1 MALPQPV
8 ASAQRR
14 PVTTLRPDGPYNW
27 EAVRPDVPFPRMT
40 ARHTYRTFS
49 RRITYFFPV
58 QLLIL
63 HLKKN
68 HLLLFTWLLLF
79 GYITE
84 SIGVKYGIPYLFLYP
99 EYFGQVGFISYAITG
114 FALGGFITAFNLYS
128 YAMHG
133 YRFPFIATI
142 ARPFLKFNINNAVI
156 PAIFIATFLVCS
168 ARFQYTKELES
179 APAIIIHLSGF
190 VFGIG
195 LFLAMALLY
204 FTRTNTDIIKLLGS
218 DAEAHRPMEPLVDI
232 IGPMHDA
239 PPHRKQEQRKA
250 MRWLRRQQRSEKW
263 RVETYLTPRLR
274 IMLARSSAHYDKE
287 LLRDVLWQNHING
300 SIFEM
305 VLVLSFIALGAFN
318 EYRFFAIP
326 AGASVFLL
334 LTMATMVISALFSWL
349 QGWTATV
356 IIGVVIALNLL
367 SQYTDRF
374 MYDNH
379 AYGLDYSV
387 TPAPY
392 DREHIQ
398 ALAHDTATAHHDAD
412 VLLETL
418 EHWKADNLPL
428 AGKSGKPPLV
438 IVNTS
443 GGGLR
448 ATLWTL
454 RCLQHAD
461 SLLGGELM
469 ERTMLMTGSSGGL
482 IGATYYRQLFLAQQN
497 DPLLDRN
504 DPAILDEVSTD
515 MLNPLA
521 FSFVTNDM
529 FVRYRT
535 VTDRGMHYTLDR
547 GYTFE
552 RRLNENTRGL
562 LDVRLNDLVEPEREA
577 RIPLMAMAPASINDG
592 RRLVIAS
599 QPMAFLTNI
608 VPEGRLHNNGQPEA
622 IEFQRMFHDQDAGEL
637 KLTSAL
643 RMNATFP
650 YITPLV
656 SLPSSPPMRVMDAGL
671 RDNYGYRIS
680 LAFLH
685 TFREWIRENT
695 SGVVVLQLR
704 DTQKELEVR
713 PSNSSLVGRVL
724 DPLGSV
730 YDNVVRVQDQ
740 DYDFMLQQ
748 ASAWADL
755 PLEVI
760 DIQLR
765 HSEAEQISLSWHL
778 TAVERRRVL
787 RSIGSAENHRAF
799 QRLVELVKGPA
810 DIRLLAADGGAP
822 SPGAGRV
829 PPR

>member
-1 MALPQPV
+1 MPGRKGPEP
-8 ASAQRR
+8 RR
-14 PVTTLRPDGPYNW
+14 TGL
-27 EAVRPDVPFPRMT
+27 T
-40 ARHTYRTFS
+40 ARQTYRSIS
-49 RRITYFFPV
+49 RRILFFFPF
-58 QLLIL
+58 QLLVL

-68 HLLLFTWLLLF
+68 HLLLFTWLVLF

-84 SIGVKYGIPYLFLYP
+84 SLGVKYGVPYLFLYP
-99 EYFGQVGFISYAITG
+99 EYFGQVGFLSYAITG

-156 PAIFIATFLVCS
+156 PALFILTFLFCS
-168 ARFQYTKELES
+168 ARFQYTKELV
-179 APAIIIHLSGF
+179 AVPQIILHLAGF
-190 VFGIG
+190 LFGIL
-195 LFLAMALLY
+195 LFLALALLY
-204 FTRTNTDIIKLLGS
+204 FTRTNTDIIKMLGP
-218 DAEAHRPMEPLVDI
+218 DAEHYRPVEPLVDI
-232 IGPMHDA
+232 IGPQHDA
-239 PPHRKQEQRKA
+239 PPQRKVEQRKA

-300 SIFEM
+300 AIFEV
-305 VLVLSFIALGAFN
+305 VLVLSFIALGAFS
-318 EYRFFAIP
+318 EFRFFAIP
-326 AGASVFLL
+326 AGASAFLL
-334 LTMATMVISALFSWL
+334 LTMFIMIISAVFSWL
-349 QGWTATV
+349 QGWTGTV
-356 IIGVVIALNLL
+356 IIGIVIGVNLL

-374 MYDNH
+374 FYDNH
-379 AYGLDYSV
+379 AYGLDYTV
-387 TPAPY
+387 PPATY
-392 DREHIQ
+392 DRATIQ
-398 ALAHDTATAHHDAD
+398 AMASDSLTARLDAEA
-412 VLLETL
+412 LIGTL
-418 EHWKADNLPL
+418 EQWKKDNLAL
-428 AGKSGKPPLV
+428 SGTGPQPPL
-438 IVNTS
+438 IIINTS

-461 SLLGGELM
+461 SLLGGQLM

-482 IGATYYRQLFLAQQN
+482 IGAAYYRQLFLAQEEGQ
-497 DPLLDRN
+497 PMDRN
-504 DPAILDEVSTD
+504 DRAILEEVSTD

-529 FVRYRT
+529 FVRYRR
-535 VTDRGMHYTLDR
+535 VEDRGFSYTLDR

-562 LDVRLNDLVEPEREA
+562 LDVRLNDLVEPERDA
-577 RIPLMAMAPASINDG
+577 RIPLLAMSPASINDG

-599 QPMAFLTNI
+599 QPMAFLTDI
-608 VPEGRLHNNGQPEA
+608 TTGGSMHSSGQPEA

-656 SLPSSPPMRVMDAGL
+656 SLPSEPPMRVMDAGL

-685 TFREWIRENT
+685 TYRDWIKANT
-695 SGVVVLQLR
+695 GGVVVLQLR
-704 DTQKELEVR
+704 DTQKELDVK
-713 PSNSSLVGRVL
+713 PSNSSLIGRIL

-740 DYDFMLQQ
+740 DYDFMLRQ
-748 ASAWADL
+748 ASAWADF
-755 PLEVI
+755 PMEVI
-760 DIQLR
+760 DLQLR
-765 HSEAEQISLSWHL
+765 HTDAEQISLSWHL
-778 TAVERRRVL
+778 TALERTRVL
-787 RSIGSAENHRAF
+787 RSIGSDENQKAF
-799 QRLVELVKGPA
+799 QRLQQLVSGDA
-810 DIRLLAADGGAP
+810 VVSALADGGAP
-822 SPGAGRV
+822 PDRARGRAL
-829 PPR
+829 PR

>member
-1 MALPQPV
+1 
-8 ASAQRR
+8 
-14 PVTTLRPDGPYNW
+14 
-27 EAVRPDVPFPRMT
+27 MT
-40 ARHTYRTFS
+40 ARQTYRSIS
-49 RRITYFFPV
+49 RRILYFFPF
-58 QLLIL
+58 QLLVL

-68 HLLLFTWLLLF
+68 HLLLFMWLLLF
-79 GYITE
+79 GYVTE

-99 EYFGQVGFISYAITG
+99 EYFGQVGFLSYAITG

-156 PAIFIATFLVCS
+156 PVAFITTFLVCS
-168 ARFQYTKELES
+168 ARFQYAKELES
-179 APAIIIHLSGF
+179 VISITLHLAGF
-190 VFGIG
+190 VFGIL
-195 LFLAMALLY
+195 LFLALALLY
-204 FTRTNTDIIKLLGS
+204 FTRTNTDIIKMLGS
-218 DAEAHRPMEPLVDI
+218 EADQYRPEPLVDI
-232 IGPMHDA
+232 IGPQHDS
-239 PPHRKQEQRKA
+239 PPQGKVEKRKA
-250 MRWLRRQQRSEKW
+250 MRWLSRQQRSEKW
-263 RVETYLTPRLR
+263 RVETYITPRLR

-300 SIFEM
+300 AIFEV

-318 EYRFFAIP
+318 EMRFFAIP
-326 AGASVFLL
+326 AGASIFLL
-334 LTMATMVISALFSWL
+334 LTMFIMVISAVFSWL
-349 QGWTATV
+349 QGWTGTVLIAV
-356 IIGVVIALNLL
+356 IISLNLL

-374 MYDNH
+374 LYDNH
-379 AYGLDYSV
+379 AYGLDYN
-387 TPAPY
+387 TAPAHY
-392 DREHIQ
+392 DRSTIY
-398 ALAHDTATAHHDAD
+398 ALAHDTAAARMDAES
-412 VLLETL
+412 LLVTL
-418 EHWKADNLPL
+418 EKWKTDNRPL
-428 AGKSGKPPLV
+428 AIQEGKPPL
-438 IVNTS
+438 IIINTS

-461 SLLGGELM
+461 SLLDGELM

-482 IGATYYRQLFLAQQN
+482 IGAAYYRQLFLQQ
-497 DPLLDRN
+497 LEGKAVDRN
-504 DPAILDEVSTD
+504 DPVILSEVSTD
-515 MLNPLA
+515 MLNPLT

-547 GYTFE
+547 AYTFE
-552 RRLNENTRGL
+552 RRLNENTRYA
-562 LDVRLNDLVEPEREA
+562 LDVRLNDLVAPEREA
-577 RIPLMAMAPASINDG
+577 RIPLMVMSPASINDG

-599 QPMAFLTNI
+599 QRMAFLTSI
-608 VPEGRLHNNGQPEA
+608 APEGYLHNAGQPEA

-656 SLPSSPPMRVMDAGL
+656 SLPSTPPMRVMDAGL
-671 RDNYGYRIS
+671 RDNYGYRVT

-685 TFREWIRENT
+685 TYRDWIRANT
-695 SGVVVLQLR
+695 SGVVMIQLR
-704 DTQKELEVR
+704 DTQKELEVK

-740 DYDFMLQQ
+740 DYDFMLRQ
-748 ASAWADL
+748 ATAWADF

-760 DIQLR
+760 DLQLR
-765 HSEAEQISLSWHL
+765 HTDDEQISLSWHL
-778 TAVERRRVL
+778 TALERKRVL
-787 RSIGSAENHRAF
+787 RSIRSDENSKAF
-799 QRLVELVKGPA
+799 SRLQQLVKGESVVTMV
-810 DIRLLAADGGAP
+810 AADGGGP
-822 SPGAGRV
+822 SPTTGRAA
-829 PPR
+829 PR